1 MAELEK
7 ASRLNL
13 LSTIAGVAHDFNNF
27 LAIMLGNISL
37 CRKKLGGNET
47 VYSMMNNI
55 ENSIIRAKELANQ
68 LLFYAQDGSP
78 TQKVAPLGGK
88 LVKDIT
94 DFALRGTSVH
104 GEVHVSEKN
113 RPGEDQ

>member
-1 MAELEK
+1 MYK
-7 ASRLNL
+7 RQASRLNL
-13 LSTIAGVAHDFNNF
+13 LSTIAGGVAHDFNNF

-78 TQKVAPLGGK
+78 T
-88 LVKDIT
+88 
-94 DFALRGTSVH
+94 
-104 GEVHVSEKN
+104 VSYTHLFY
-113 RPGEDQ
+113 

>member
-1 MAELEK
+1 MYPNVINNGGIGEGQPAQFIEHHC
-7 ASRLNL
+7 R
-13 LSTIAGVAHDFNNF
+13 GVAHDFNNF

-78 TQKVAPLGGK
+78 TQKWHRWGG
-88 LVKDIT
+88 
-94 DFALRGTSVH
+94 
-104 GEVHVSEKN
+104 N
-113 RPGEDQ
+113 W